1 MMQQSQNG
9 VREASARLHTSARP
23 AAPSPNDRGRL
34 ADFAE
39 ELSAISD
46 GLKCKAEALTVRE
59 AKLASREA
67 KLASDTAGRQLFAA
81 EESQQAVHT
90 LHARWSHLVHRLQP
104 VESHRLPC
112 CRSML
117 WSWRRSWSGC
127 AANWARLRRSSSEP
141 AGRTSPLN
149 GGTRVRAYTRAEGGA
164 YGIVADNGEWW
175 ADWTARNPG

>member
-1 MMQQSQNG
+1 MPTTRQDADESMMQQSQNG

-90 LHARWSHLVHRLQP
+90 LHARWSHLVHRLPRPP
-104 VESHRLPC
+104 VEVAQA
-112 CRSML
+112 
-117 WSWRRSWSGC
+117 RRQGR
-127 AANWARLRRSSSEP
+127 AELVPDLRRP
-141 AGRTSPLN
+141 
-149 GGTRVRAYTRAEGGA
+149 RAELQARG
-164 YGIVADNGEWW
+164 VDNSS
-175 ADWTARNPG
+175 